1 MSSRLIEYLPIEKW
15 RATIVAS
22 FVALG
27 VQMGWF
33 LRDGWRSHWGP
44 IVPLWW
50 ESIYCYI
57 SSCFDWDASGTYPES
72 FLRRKKCFFCENYSR
87 FTYLFFTITYLPSYF
102 SPSVFEVLK
111 IIRQAQNQ
119 IELEKTVGYRFVSGL
134 GTFLRRATNLCI
146 LHLPLAYSS
155 YSLCSR
161 YLYLPSTAVYNM
173 TWKILG
179 LSDEWTHLL

>member
-1 MSSRLIEYLPIEKW
+1 MFFWSPEK
-15 RATIVAS
+15 
-22 FVALG
+22 F
-27 VQMGWF
+27 WF
-33 LRDGWRSHWGP
+33 LHLRGLLIRP
-44 IVPLWW
+44 
-50 ESIYCYI
+50 SILLY
-57 SSCFDWDASGTYPES
+57 F
-72 FLRRKKCFFCENYSR
+72 FVFRLRRIWHLSREFPEAKKVFFCENYSR

-173 TWKILG
+173 T
-179 LSDEWTHLL
+179 